1 MKLWVRLN
9 ADSPRD
15 PRAGKLS
22 DLLGIPQR
30 LGYGMLVAVWCAM
43 AEHAPDGD
51 LSAVSDST
59 INEWA
64 GWHRGERSRSAQPDF
79 SSSFRS
85 LFLDES
91 GRDPDY
97 AEQQG
102 KLVERARR
110 DRERMARRGGDGE
123 QSPEFSRNLREIATE
138 ASPLRNGTERNETQ
152 PHLRGDRHAGEHQR
166 DRGLGMVLLGE
177 LRDKRTRIDSPQGG
191 VHYFIEKR
199 YADALEPAARQALE
213 SVGGL
218 ATVANAAESEMRIIR
233 GQYAQIYEALLSQA
247 KDSHDAG

>member
-1 MKLWVRLN
+1 MKLWIRLD
-9 ADSPRD
+9 ADSPRT

-22 DLLGIPQR
+22 DLLGVPQR

-51 LSAVSDST
+51 LSNVSDST

-64 GWHRGERSRSAQPDF
+64 GWHRGERSRSVQPDF
-79 SSSFRS
+79 ASVFRS

-91 GRDPDY
+91 AHDPDY

-102 KLVERARR
+102 KLVERARL

-123 QSPEFSRNLREIATE
+123 QSAKSSRNLREIATE
-138 ASPLRNGTERNETQ
+138 VSPLRNGTERNEAQ
-152 PHLRGDRHAGEHQR
+152 PHRRGGRHAGEDHQS
-166 DRGLGMVLLGE
+166 RGLGMALIGE
-177 LRDKRTRIDSPQGG
+177 LRDKRSRIDSPQGG
-191 VHYFIEKR
+191 VHYFIDKR

-213 SVGGL
+213 NVGGT
-218 ATVANAAESEMRIIR
+218 ATVANATESEMRIIR
-233 GQYAQIYEALLSQA
+233 GQYARIYEALLNPA
-247 KDSHDAG
+247 EGSHDGR